1 VPTIDL
7 GPAAREVSR
16 LLDGVKDDHLDSP
29 TPCPEYSVGALLD
42 HLMGLS
48 LAFTWAARKTTAEE
62 ERGSEESGPGGATAA
77 HLDAQWRALLPQ
89 RLDALAE
96 AWRDPQ
102 AWEGMTEAGGF
113 TMPAEQMGAVALD
126 ELVLHGWDLARSTGQ
141 AFECD
146 PVSTAV
152 VLEFTGVSAQPE
164 QAAAREGLFG
174 PVVEVPA
181 GASDLDRA
189 LGYAGRD
196 PAWTPA
202 TA

>member
-1 VPTIDL
+1 MPMIDL

-16 LLDGVKDDHLDSP
+16 LLDGVKDDHLDGP
-29 TPCPEYSVGALLD
+29 TPCPDYPVAALLD
-42 HLMGLS
+42 HMMGLS

-62 ERGSEESGPGGATAA
+62 DGSDESAPGLATAA
-77 HLDAQWRALLPQ
+77 HLDPQWRTILPQ
-89 RLDALAE
+89 RLDALVE

-102 AWEGMTEAGGF
+102 AWEGMTEAGGI
-113 TMPAEQMGAVALD
+113 TLPAEQMGGVALD

-141 AFECD
+141 PFESD
-146 PVSTAV
+146 PVSTAI
-152 VLEFTGVSAQPE
+152 VLEFTAVTARPE
-164 QAAAREGLFG
+164 NAAAREGLFG
-174 PVVEVPA
+174 PAVEVSST
-181 GASDLDRA
+181 ASDLDRA

>member
-1 VPTIDL
+1 MIDL

-16 LLDGVKDDHLDSP
+16 LLDGVKDDHLDGP
-29 TPCPEYSVGALLD
+29 TPCPDYPVAALLD
-42 HLMGLS
+42 HMMGLS
-48 LAFTWAARKTTAEE
+48 IAFTWAARKSAAEE
-62 ERGSEESGPGGATAA
+62 GGSDESAPGLATAA
-77 HLDAQWRALLPQ
+77 HLDPQWRTSLPQ
-89 RLDALAE
+89 RLDALVD

-102 AWEGMTEAGGF
+102 AWEGMTEAGGI
-113 TMPAEQMGAVALD
+113 TLPAEEMGAVALD

-141 AFECD
+141 RFECD

-152 VLEFTGVSAQPE
+152 VLEFTGVVAQPE
-164 QAAAREGLFG
+164 NAGAREGLFG
-174 PVVEVPA
+174 SVVEVPA
-181 GASDLDRA
+181 DASDLDRA